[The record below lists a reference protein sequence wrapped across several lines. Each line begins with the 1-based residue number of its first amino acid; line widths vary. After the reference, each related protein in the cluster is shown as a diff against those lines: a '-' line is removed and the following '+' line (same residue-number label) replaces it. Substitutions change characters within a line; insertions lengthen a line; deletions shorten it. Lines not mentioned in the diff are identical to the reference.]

1 MVNHQINHQNMIP
14 LVSND
19 QQVLQPLE
27 TLTHLNVFLKI
38 ILHFFAVCL
47 GLKGWI
53 ICANRIFL
61 FLQLNNYRS
70 VRHVMK
76 NSISGRVSYSL
87 LCM

>member
-1 MVNHQINHQNMIP
+1 MLWFEGV
-14 LVSND
+14 D
-19 QQVLQPLE
+19 
-27 TLTHLNVFLKI
+27 HLCKQDFQ
-38 ILHFFAVCL
+38 
-47 GLKGWI
+47 
-53 ICANRIFL
+53 